1 MDFIWILFAFLG
13 GLSAKLFKL
22 PPLIGFLLAGF
33 ILHYFGLEA
42 HDSLAV
48 FADLGITLMLFTIG
62 LKLNVKD
69 LLKREVWA
77 STLSHMGIW
86 TVVMCT
92 TCLMLGLLTLPYF
105 TDLSFAQ
112 AALVGFA
119 CSFSSTVC
127 IVKLLEENGEMRARH
142 GALAIGVLVLQDIV
156 AVIFLVFATGK
167 MPTLWAILLLALP
180 LVRQPLFKLLSQ
192 AGHGELLPLTGLCM
206 ALGGYELFEL
216 VGVKGDLGA
225 LCVGALLAPSVKAGE
240 LAKSLLNFKD
250 LFLIGFFLSIGFTA
264 LPTTNMLLI
273 ALMLAPLLLLKFLL
287 FFAIFNGA
295 KLRGRTA
302 YLTGLLLS
310 NFSEFGLIVV
320 AISVEAGW
328 LPKDW
333 LVIVAL
339 SVSVSFVLTNVIY
352 RKAHTMYMRHKD
364 LIKRFERPEWLTED
378 KLVQPRNAE
387 ILVIGLGSTGLGA
400 YHALYDIM
408 GDRVWGMD
416 SDAALIKKLSGEKL
430 HVFEGDGENAD
441 FWENINIQSVELIF
455 LAMTCIEDCQNI
467 SIQLENAGY
476 QGKLAAIAR
485 YEDER
490 QALLASGIDTVFN
503 FYTEAGLGF
512 ARESLELI
520 GVHYPFSEV
529 VTSDVKADASVT
541 PSGVAGS

>member
-1 MDFIWILFAFLG
+1 MEFIWILFAFLG
-13 GLSAKLFKL
+13 GLAAKLVKL

-42 HDSLAV
+42 HRSLDV

-77 STLSHMGIW
+77 STLTHMGIW
-86 TVVMCT
+86 TVLMCI
-92 TCLMLGLLTLPYF
+92 TCLMLGIFALPYF
-105 TDLSFAQ
+105 TDLTFAQ

-127 IVKLLEENGEMRARH
+127 IVKLLEENGEMRTRH
-142 GALAIGVLVLQDIV
+142 GSLAIGVLVLQDIV
-156 AVIFLVFATGK
+156 AVIFLVAATGK
-167 MPTLWAILLLALP
+167 LPSVWAVLLLGLP
-180 LVRQPLFKLLSQ
+180 LLRTPLYKLMSQ
-192 AGHGELLPLTGLCM
+192 AGHGELLPLTGFCM
-206 ALGGYELFEL
+206 ALGGYELFEF

-225 LCVGALLAPSVKAGE
+225 LCVGALLASSQKAGE

-264 LPTTNMLLI
+264 LPTTDMLLI
-273 ALMLAPLLLLKFLL
+273 ALVLAPLLLVKFFL
-287 FFAIFNGA
+287 FFAIFNRA

-302 YLTGLLLS
+302 YLSGLLLS

-320 AISVEAGW
+320 AISVDAGW

-339 SVSVSFVLTNVIY
+339 SVSVSFVLTNVLY
-352 RKAHTMYMRHKD
+352 RKAHTVYMRHKD
-364 LIKRFERPEWLTED
+364 RIKQFERPEWLPED

-416 SDAALIKKLSGEKL
+416 ADPALIKKLNAEKL

-441 FWENINIQSVELIF
+441 FWENINIQSVELIL
-455 LAMTCIEDCQNI
+455 LAMTCIEDCRNI

-476 QGKLAAIAR
+476 RGKLAAIAR

-490 QALLASGIDTVFN
+490 EALLASGIDTVFN
-503 FYTEAGLGF
+503 FYTEVGLGF

-520 GVHYPFSEV
+520 GIHYPFSEV
-529 VTSDVKADASVT
+529 VTPSVATEPAEVSIVK
-541 PSGVAGS
+541 